1 MAAEDVQNVYE
12 LREKRS
18 KYASKYIVI
27 FVDDKV
33 WRTVY
38 WLTTQYP
45 QISIKPE
52 KWMNSSE
59 SYWEKKETLELG
71 VDEIIRKAQQKALN
85 IMEILLRLRLTLEG
99 AIAY

>member
-18 KYASKYIVI
+18 KYASLNLQIAIRIYIII
-27 FVDDKV
+27 FVDDEV

-45 QISIKPE
+45 QISIKSE
-52 KWMNSSE
+52 KSMNSSKN
-59 SYWEKKETLELG
+59 YWEK
-71 VDEIIRKAQQKALN
+71 RN
-85 IMEILLRLRLTLEG
+85 IWS
-99 AIAY
+99 

>member
-18 KYASKYIVI
+18 KYASLYLQIAIRIYIII
-27 FVDDKV
+27 FVDDEV

-45 QISIKPE
+45 QISIKSE
-52 KWMNSSE
+52 K
-59 SYWEKKETLELG
+59 
-71 VDEIIRKAQQKALN
+71 
-85 IMEILLRLRLTLEG
+85 
-99 AIAY
+99 